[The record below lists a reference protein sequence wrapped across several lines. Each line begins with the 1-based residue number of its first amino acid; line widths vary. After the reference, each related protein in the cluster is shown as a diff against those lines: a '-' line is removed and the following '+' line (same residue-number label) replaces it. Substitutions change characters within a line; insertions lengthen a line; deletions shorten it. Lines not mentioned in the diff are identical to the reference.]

1 MTQVLP
7 LLSSGGWLLATIVA
21 FGAMIYFHEL
31 GHFLVAKRAG
41 VTVHAFALGFGP
53 KLWSVVRGE
62 TTYALNLIPFGGYVK
77 MAGEDFDDTPP
88 EEGSFRRQPVGRRIA
103 IVAAGPVMNLLLAAA
118 ILSVIAMTFGVPVG
132 VTNRVGMLV
141 TTCGQPSVPGEP
153 GEPGPCP
160 AQRAGLR
167 PGDIIVAIN
176 GSPTTAGETV
186 VETIHK
192 NPGQPLVLTVE
203 RGGQRLDIR
212 VTPNLDPA
220 RKIGL
225 IGFAPE
231 VVRQRFNPFT
241 AVLVGIQ
248 RTGEIIAAVA
258 TAVAGLIREGCPDA
272 GGPRPATRCLGGPVA
287 AGRALVDAGRS
298 GLETFLNVAASLSVI
313 IGIFNLIPFPALDGG
328 RLGFLLVEAL
338 RRRPVD
344 PRREGYVHLVG
355 FVLLILLLVF
365 LTGQDIQR

>member
-1 MTQVLP
+1 MTELLP
-7 LLSSGGWLLATIVA
+7 LVSSGGWLVATVVA
-21 FGAMIYFHEL
+21 FGAMIFFHEL

-53 KLWSVVRGE
+53 RLAAVRRGE

-77 MAGEDFDDTPP
+77 MAGEDFDDAAP
-88 EEGSFRRQPVGRRIA
+88 EEGSFRAQPVSRRIA
-103 IVAAGPVMNLLLAAA
+103 IVAAGPVMNLVLAAA
-118 ILSVIAMTFGVPVG
+118 ILSLVAVAFGVPVG
-132 VTNRVGMLV
+132 ITNRVGMLV
-141 TTCGQPSVPGEP
+141 TTCGQPTAAGGPPGT
-153 GEPGPCP
+153 CP
-160 AQRAGLR
+160 AARAGLR
-167 PGDIIVAIN
+167 PGDVIVAIN
-176 GSPTTAGETV
+176 GQPTSTGEAV

-192 NPGQPLVLTVE
+192 NPGRPLVLTVE
-203 RGGQRLDIR
+203 RGRELVQIK
-212 VTPNLDPA
+212 VTPNLEPG

-231 VVRQRFNPFT
+231 VVRQRSNPIT

-272 GGPRPATRCLGGPVA
+272 GGPGPATRCLGGPVA

-298 GLETFLNVAASLSVI
+298 GLDTFLNVAAFLNVI

-328 RLGFLLVEAL
+328 RLGFLLVEAV

-355 FVLLILLLVF
+355 FLLLILLLVF

>member
-1 MTQVLP
+1 MMQVLP
-7 LLSSGGWLLATIVA
+7 LLSSGGWLLATIIA
-21 FGAMIYFHEL
+21 FGAMIFFHEL

-118 ILSVIAMTFGVPVG
+118 ILSVIAMSFGVPVG
-132 VTNRVGMLV
+132 ITNRVGMLV
-141 TTCGQPSVPGEP
+141 TTCGQPTVPGDP
-153 GEPGPCP
+153 GSEPGPCP
-160 AQRAGLR
+160 AERAELR
-167 PGDIIVAIN
+167 PGDTIVAID
-176 GSPTTAGETV
+176 GRPTDTGETV

-192 NPGQPLVLTVE
+192 NPGRPLVLTVE

-258 TAVAGLIREGCPDA
+258 TAVAGLIREGSLIA
-272 GGPRPATRCLGGPVA
+272 NLGGPVA

-328 RLGFLLVEAL
+328 RLGFLLLEAL

>member
-1 MTQVLP
+1 MSELLP
-7 LLSSGGWLLATIVA
+7 LLSSGGWLVATIVA
-21 FGAMIYFHEL
+21 FGAMIFFHEL

-53 KLWSVVRGE
+53 RLFAFRRAE

-77 MAGEDFDDTPP
+77 MAGEDFDDAAP
-88 EEGSFRRQPVGRRIA
+88 EEGSFRAQPVRRRMA

-118 ILSVIAMTFGVPVG
+118 ILSVVAVAFGVPVG
-132 VTNRVGMLV
+132 ITNRVGTLV
-141 TTCGQPSVPGEP
+141 TTCGQPTVPGPP
-153 GEPGPCP
+153 GSEAGPCP
-160 AQRAGLR
+160 AQRAGLQ
-167 PGDIIVAIN
+167 PGDAIVAIN
-176 GSPTTAGETV
+176 GQPMATGEAV

-192 NPGQPLVLTVE
+192 NPGRPLVLTVE
-203 RGGQRLDIR
+203 RGEQRLDIK
-212 VTPNLDPA
+212 VTPNLEPA

-231 VVRQRFNPFT
+231 VIRQRFNPL
-241 AVLVGIQ
+241 AGVLMGIQ
-248 RTGEIIAAVA
+248 RTGEIIAAVV
-258 TAVAGLIREGCPDA
+258 TAVASLIREGSLLA
-272 GGPRPATRCLGGPVA
+272 NLGGPVA
-287 AGRALVDAGRS
+287 AGRALVEAGRS

-328 RLGFLLVEAL
+328 RLAFLALEGL
-338 RRRPVD
+338 RRRPLD

-355 FVLLILLLVF
+355 FLLLILLLVF

>member
-21 FGAMIYFHEL
+21 FGAMIFFHEL

-118 ILSVIAMTFGVPVG
+118 ILSVIAMSFGVPVG
-132 VTNRVGMLV
+132 ITNRVGMLV
-141 TTCGQPSVPGEP
+141 TTCGQPTVPGDP
-153 GEPGPCP
+153 GSEPGPCP
-160 AQRAGLR
+160 AERAGLR
-167 PGDIIVAIN
+167 PGDTIVATD
-176 GSPTTAGETV
+176 GRPTDTGETV

-192 NPGQPLVLTVE
+192 NPGRPLVLTVE

-241 AVLVGIQ
+241 SVLVGIQ

-258 TAVAGLIREGCPDA
+258 TAVAGLIREGSLIA
-272 GGPRPATRCLGGPVA
+272 NLGGPVA

-328 RLGFLLVEAL
+328 RLGFLLLEAL